1 MAGKKTRKSNKGE
14 IVVEWDIF
22 VDREGADFKTKTTK
36 IPHSKSD
43 PNGAGI
49 YALYNN
55 HGLYYVGLT
64 DYSLRGRI
72 QKHTQDHHKGKWER
86 FSWYHIPKLTLT
98 KDIETILLSI
108 IDPKGNRVKGKFKK
122 KQRESQKKKKIP
134 KKKVVKTRRKK

>member
-1 MAGKKTRKSNKGE
+1 MAATKTRKSNKGE
-14 IVVEWDIF
+14 IVVDWDIF

-36 IPHSKSD
+36 IPHSKSN

-49 YALYNN
+49 YALYDN

-86 FSWYHIPKLTLT
+86 FSWYQIPKLTLT

-108 IDPKGNRVKGKFKK
+108 IDPKGNKVKGKFMKK
-122 KQRESQKKKKIP
+122 KRKSEEEKDSR
-134 KKKVVKTRRKK
+134 KKVVKTRRKK

>member
-14 IVVEWDIF
+14 IVVDWDIF

-49 YALYNN
+49 YALYDN

-64 DYSLRGRI
+64 NCSLRSRI
-72 QKHTQDHHKGKWER
+72 QKHTRDRHKDKWER
-86 FSWYHIPKLTLT
+86 FSWYQIPKLTLT

-108 IDPKGNRVKGKFKK
+108 IDPKGNKVKGKFMKK
-122 KQRESQKKKKIP
+122 KRKSEEEKDSR
-134 KKKVVKTRRKK
+134 KKVVKTRRKK